1 MSAPWS
7 RVRLWSLI
15 PLALLGGGIGFF
27 LSPQAGVLTLGL
39 CACFGLL
46 TAWDDWRQKRIAHQ
60 LCQELDRLLH
70 GANTANL
77 DAYTEGAWSVLRSQL
92 LKLMTRLQ
100 EQADQLSSDKTQLAT
115 FLADISHQLRT
126 PLTAMNLLAA
136 QLAQPELPEDK
147 RRQAGRELRQQLE
160 RVDWLISALLRMSRL
175 DAHMV
180 ELRQDPVDLAQAIRQ
195 AASPLAIAMEVS
207 GQELTISGQASMQGD
222 RAWTVEALSN
232 ILKNCMEHTPPGGK
246 ISVRLTENPLYAQM
260 EISDTGPG
268 LDPEDL
274 PHLFERFYRGKNAGA
289 QSVGIG
295 LALARRIVAAQNGS
309 VTAQNGSHGGAVF
322 CIRFYRGTI

>member
-1 MSAPWS
+1 MTAPWS
-7 RVRLWSLI
+7 RVRLLSLI

-27 LSPQAGVLTLGL
+27 LSPQAGSLALGL

-46 TAWDDWRQKRIAHQ
+46 TAWDDWQQKRTAHQ

-100 EQADQLSSDKTQLAT
+100 EQADQLSLDKTQLAT

-180 ELRQDPVDLAQAIRQ
+180 ELRQDPVDLAQAIPAGRL
-195 AASPLAIAMEVS
+195 PS
-207 GQELTISGQASMQGD
+207 GHCHGGI
-222 RAWTVEALSN
+222 RAGADHLRAG
-232 ILKNCMEHTPPGGK
+232 IHAG
-246 ISVRLTENPLYAQM
+246 R
-260 EISDTGPG
+260 PG
-268 LDPEDL
+268 LD
-274 PHLFERFYRGKNAGA
+274 GGSA
-289 QSVGIG
+289 QQHSEKLHGTHP
-295 LALARRIVAAQNGS
+295 ARRQNIGTFDGKSPLCADGNLRHRPGTGS
-309 VTAQNGSHGGAVF
+309 
-322 CIRFYRGTI
+322 RGFAPSV